1 MGMLGWLKFE
11 LIKNGLRQ
19 TCIPCQDFMM
29 NNDHEFHERERQRGS
44 QRIEE
49 NLGAD
54 RAIEGPPPAPRR
66 RLALPVGEN
75 DNESGFPSEPSAV
88 PQPGLMH
95 QNALGTKSVSAQ
107 TSTSERTYETASNR
121 ATAPHLPR
129 AEADDEIVSCF
140 QFDLVLP

>member
-29 NNDHEFHERERQRGS
+29 NNDHEFHERERQRGI
-44 QRIEE
+44 QRVEE

-140 QFDLVLP
+140 LFDLVLT